1 MSGPDT
7 SATRSRFPDHPETVK
22 VPVVHPIE
30 MTMLRKLITTGETW
44 CTTCSSNGR
53 NKVTEVCVIP
63 YNARIHNASP
73 IGALTDSAPRGKRLS
88 AARRS
93 SRKVRPT
100 SATAAAIKR
109 IRDAVPGTDPLAAT
123 QITPPA
129 KVPNRK
135 NGAPAERVRLGSRLS
150 RSGILQ

>member
-63 YNARIHNASP
+63 CNAALLSGIFQASRVFTRQSEFA
-73 IGALTDSAPRGKRLS
+73 GL
-88 AARRS
+88 
-93 SRKVRPT
+93 
-100 SATAAAIKR
+100 AAAKR
-109 IRDAVPGTDPLAAT
+109 AVWEA
-123 QITPPA
+123 
-129 KVPNRK
+129 VFCF
-135 NGAPAERVRLGSRLS
+135 ERG
-150 RSGILQ
+150 